1 MKGRILIF
9 ILLSTVGYAL
19 LRFNGYFDAP
29 LIQIQGTFTA
39 SKCEENTTDLTVVA
53 VGDSALNHLLNK
65 KISAELPFHQSKLD
79 AYFRDHVS
87 KGDTSGFLMMGY
99 PVEGRKLHCSGSTCF
114 TVRRIKT
121 LREKTFTDL

>member
-1 MKGRILIF
+1 MKGKIFIF
-9 ILLSTVGYAL
+9 ILLSTAVYAL
-19 LRFNGYFDAP
+19 LRCNGYFDAP
-29 LIQIQGTFTA
+29 MVQVQGTFVST
-39 SKCEENTTDLTVVA
+39 KCEEKIIDLMVVA
-53 VGDSALNHLLNK
+53 VRDSSVKRLMNK

-79 AYFRDHVS
+79 AYFRDHVA

-121 LREKTFTDL
+121 LQEQAFTDL